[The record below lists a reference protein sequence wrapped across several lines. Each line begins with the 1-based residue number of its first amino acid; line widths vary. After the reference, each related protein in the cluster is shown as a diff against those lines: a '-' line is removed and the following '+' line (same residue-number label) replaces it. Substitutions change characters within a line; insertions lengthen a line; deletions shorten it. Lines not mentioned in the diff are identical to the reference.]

1 MRNNVNTN
9 YGNRLEMLKNLDPD
23 LLPAIAGQALSSPT
37 PRGLQGVGAGSVAAY
52 GSLVDPTLLAGLPLQ
67 SPRLVGETALKAG
80 QLSRALK
87 PLQSPTALQLAR
99 ASRVAGELE
108 RASPSEKQRELLRL
122 LSK

>member
-9 YGNRLEMLKNLDPD
+9 YGNRLEMLKNLDPN
-23 LLPAIAGQALSSPT
+23 LVTEISGQALSNIA
-37 PRGLQGVGAGSVAAY
+37 PRGLQGLSAGTVGAYGAY
-52 GSLVDPTLLAGLPLQ
+52 ANPSLLTGLPLQ
-67 SPRLVGETALKAG
+67 SPRLVGATALKAG

-87 PLQSPTALQLAR
+87 PLQSPTALQAAR

-108 RASPSEKQRELLRL
+108 RASQSEKQRELLRL